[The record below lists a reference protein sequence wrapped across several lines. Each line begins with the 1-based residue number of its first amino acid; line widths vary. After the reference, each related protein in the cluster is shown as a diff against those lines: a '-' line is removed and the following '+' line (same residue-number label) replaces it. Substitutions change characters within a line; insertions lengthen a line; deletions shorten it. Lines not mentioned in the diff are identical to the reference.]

1 MRVNGVIRRNRNLAQ
16 SRKGAKKTSFAPLRL
31 CARSVT
37 LGFVCA
43 LAGASSGCVWE
54 WDQFN
59 LFHPPKPPP
68 GPSDSL
74 VLHGDK
80 LEPES
85 LGTEGTAKGDLA
97 GAHELF
103 RRGEYSKA
111 ERVYHHIAENT
122 KNTDVT
128 AEEAR
133 YYEAECLRL
142 QNKYPKAADTYNK
155 MLTTFPSG
163 AHREQALKRMY
174 DIANYWL
181 HDTDEEMK
189 SKQDGKHWF
198 VVPASF
204 VHFDKTKPLLDEE
217 GRAIQILDNVK
228 INDMTGPLA
237 DKALWLSGTVK
248 FFREDYVDAD
258 HYFSQLVE
266 MHPHSPLAPKAM
278 ELAIISKHMSTGGPD
293 YDGRKTAEARKMV
306 HQALEKY
313 PELAAN
319 KKDFLERQLIGI
331 NMQQAEKDFRTAE
344 FYKRTNHPGSAYFY
358 YEIVRRRYPGTPLAD
373 KAAEHMKEL
382 EALHQKDE
390 AKEKTKPL
398 FNLPFLTPAKPDPT
412 AGPRVTAPP
421 GGDSFPPL
429 TGPTGMPTGTL
440 APR

>member
-1 MRVNGVIRRNRNLAQ
+1 MACG
-16 SRKGAKKTSFAPLRL
+16 G
-31 CARSVT
+31 CA
-37 LGFVCA
+37 
-43 LAGASSGCVWE
+43 WE
-54 WDQFN
+54 WDQLN
-59 LFHPPKPPP
+59 WFHTPKPLP
-68 GPSDSL
+68 GPADSL
-74 VLHGDK
+74 VLQGDH

-85 LGTEGTAKGDLA
+85 PITEGTAKGDLA

-103 RRGEYSKA
+103 RRGEYAQA
-111 ERVYHHIAENT
+111 EKVYHHIAENT
-122 KNTDVT
+122 KNADLI

-142 QNKYPKAADTYNK
+142 QNRLPKAADTYNK
-155 MLTTFPSG
+155 MLITFPSG
-163 AHREQALKRMY
+163 AHREQAIKRMY

-189 SKQDGKHWF
+189 AKQDGKRWN
-198 VVPASF
+198 VVPAAF
-204 VHFDKTKPLLDEE
+204 VVHLDKTKPLLDEE

-237 DKALWLSGTVK
+237 DKALWLNGTVK

-266 MHPHSPLAPKAM
+266 MHPNSPLAPKAM

-313 PELAAN
+313 PELAADR
-319 KKDFLERQLIGI
+319 KDFLERQLIGI

-344 FYKRTNHPGSAYFY
+344 FYKRTSHPGSAYFY

-373 KAAEHMKEL
+373 KAAERMKEL
-382 EALHQKDE
+382 EGQHEKEE
-390 AKEKTKPL
+390 AKEKTKVQ
-398 FNLPFLTPAKPDPT
+398 FNLPFLSPAKPDPT
-412 AGPRVTAPP
+412 AGPRLTATPGAEALPP
-421 GGDSFPPL
+421 MA
-429 TGPTGMPTGTL
+429 GPTGMPT
-440 APR
+440 PR

>member
-1 MRVNGVIRRNRNLAQ
+1 
-16 SRKGAKKTSFAPLRL
+16 
-31 CARSVT
+31 
-37 LGFVCA
+37 
-43 LAGASSGCVWE
+43 
-54 WDQFN
+54 
-59 LFHPPKPPP
+59 
-68 GPSDSL
+68 
-74 VLHGDK
+74 
-80 LEPES
+80 
-85 LGTEGTAKGDLA
+85 
-97 GAHELF
+97 
-103 RRGEYSKA
+103 
-111 ERVYHHIAENT
+111 
-122 KNTDVT
+122 
-128 AEEAR
+128 
-133 YYEAECLRL
+133 
-142 QNKYPKAADTYNK
+142 
-155 MLTTFPSG
+155 
-163 AHREQALKRMY
+163 
-174 DIANYWL
+174 
-181 HDTDEEMK
+181 
-189 SKQDGKHWF
+189 
-198 VVPASF
+198 
-204 VHFDKTKPLLDEE
+204 
-217 GRAIQILDNVK
+217 
-228 INDMTGPLA
+228 
-237 DKALWLSGTVK
+237 
-248 FFREDYVDAD
+248 
-258 HYFSQLVE
+258 
-266 MHPHSPLAPKAM
+266 MHPNSPLAPKAM

-412 AGPRVTAPP
+412 AGPRLTAPP

>member
-1 MRVNGVIRRNRNLAQ
+1 MEDRGPNHRVTESTENGEQGNRF
-16 SRKGAKKTSFAPLRL
+16 SS
-31 CARSVT
+31 SVSSAA
-37 LGFVCA
+37 LWLVCA
-43 LAGASSGCVWE
+43 LAGSSGGCVWE

-68 GPSDSL
+68 GPADSL
-74 VLHGDK
+74 VLQGDR

-85 LGTEGTAKGDLA
+85 LATEGTAKGDLA

-103 RRGEYSKA
+103 RRGEYPKA
-111 ERVYHHIAENT
+111 EKVYHHIAENT
-122 KNTDVT
+122 KNSDLI

-142 QNKYPKAADTYNK
+142 QNHYPKAADTYNK
-155 MLTTFPSG
+155 LLTTFPSG

-189 SKQDGKHWF
+189 SKQDGKHWS
-198 VVPASF
+198 VIPASLV

-237 DKALWLSGTVK
+237 DKALWLNGTVK

-266 MHPHSPLAPKAM
+266 MHPNSPLAPKAM

-313 PELAAN
+313 PELAAD

-358 YEIVRRRYPGTPLAD
+358 YELVRRRYPGTPLAD

-382 EALHQKDE
+382 EAQHEKEE
-390 AKEKTKPL
+390 AKTQSKVH
-398 FNLPFLTPAKPDPT
+398 FNLPFLSQAKPDPT
-412 AGPRVTAPP
+412 AGPRLTAPP
-421 GGDSFPPL
+421 GGDSLPPI
-429 TGPTGMPTGTL
+429 TGPTGMPAGTL
-440 APR
+440 TPR